1 MPMKWKRQLN
11 MHPAFQLIFRDPQTV
26 IDLIFFRTDSVLV
39 GVIITDRVQTH
50 KMRILRKLMPNKGV
64 LKHVN

>member
-64 LKHVN
+64 KHVN

>member
-1 MPMKWKRQLN
+1 METTTEHASGIPTDLSWS
-11 MHPAFQLIFRDPQTV
+11 PDY